1 MGVVKHEGVA
11 RAGVYNPIA
20 CVELRH
26 VRQQFGALSR
36 SADDGDVGDIA
47 RIAIRVDQDGPGRVA
62 MVRLS
67 RCGLAP
73 RPQAALF
80 EHVDHVIGTFDDVCL
95 GLLRNHGC
103 GLAVVAIATVGL
115 NGSSYIF
122 KTFSLSY
129 LAEFRNVPGTV
140 GALGISL
147 ASAVA
152 PVVIPWQ
159 AGCAT
164 LWVPGE

>member
-1 MGVVKHEGVA
+1 M
-11 RAGVYNPIA
+11 
-20 CVELRH
+20 VELRH
-26 VRQQFGALSR
+26 VRQQFGPLSR

-47 RIAIRVDQDGPGRVA
+47 RIAISVDQDGPGRVA
-62 MVRLS
+62 MVPLS
-67 RCGLAP
+67 RGGLAL

-80 EHVDHVIGTFDDVCL
+80 EHVDHLIGTFDDVCVRP
-95 GLLRNHGC
+95 LRNHGC
-103 GLAVVAIATVGL
+103 RLAVVAIATVGL

-140 GALGISL
+140 LGISL

-164 LWVPGE
+164 LWVPGG